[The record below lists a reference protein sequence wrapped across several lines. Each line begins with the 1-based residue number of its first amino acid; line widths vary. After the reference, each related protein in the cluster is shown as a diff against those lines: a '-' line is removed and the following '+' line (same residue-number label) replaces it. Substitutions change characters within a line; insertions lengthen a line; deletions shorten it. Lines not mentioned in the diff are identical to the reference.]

1 MSGFLIDFPQDV
13 RNCADAIV
21 GARFVSL
28 VRSPLMVLIV
38 PKKFA
43 FYFNSDL
50 LAYLIRQDN
59 RSLAKP
65 SNLVLFLW
73 FRLRRS

>member
-1 MSGFLIDFPQDV
+1 MVNFFVIIVIFQSIVSGFLIDFPQDV

-38 PKKFA
+38 SKKFA

-50 LAYLIRQDN
+50 LSYL
-59 RSLAKP
+59 
-65 SNLVLFLW
+65 
-73 FRLRRS
+73 LR

>member
-21 GARFVSL
+21 GARYVSL
-28 VRSPLMVLIV
+28 VRSPLTVLII

-43 FYFNSDL
+43 FYDVVTEKYSL
-50 LAYLIRQDN
+50 LRYGKMGNKTVQ
-59 RSLAKP
+59 
-65 SNLVLFLW
+65 LVLQHC
-73 FRLRRS
+73 R